1 MKKNKMMRIASVLL
15 VLTLI
20 STCAISG
27 TFAKYVTKASGTD
40 TARVAKWGVVLELTA
55 PSVFAKQYETSDE
68 HQDGDADPYAGL
80 AVLADEKVVAPGT
93 SSEEVGD
100 SIEGHIGGQPE
111 VATHYEISIK
121 NIKDVLLPAGEY
133 TDYTE
138 LQGVED
144 ADTGLVTYGYDTF
157 TLEEDYAP
165 IVWDLTIG
173 SVKVQA
179 KSLTEVL
186 DRADEIAGKL
196 SSLGAVGVDAGDDYI
211 TITMDVEPGTE
222 MDMDFEL
229 AWKWV
234 FEQNMDAADT
244 YLGNVAA
251 DALIDDN
258 VEEIDEGEISLEVSA
273 EVEVLAVQID

>member
-40 TARVAKWGVVLELTA
+40 SARVAKWGVVLSLDGA
-55 PSVFAKQYETSDE
+55 DSVFAKEYELSAE
-68 HQDGDADPYAGL
+68 HQDEGADAYTGL
-80 AVLADEKVVAPGT
+80 AVKSDVKVVAPGT
-93 SSEEVGD
+93 TSEEAGAAVKG
-100 SIEGHIGGQPE
+100 SVAGTPE

-121 NIKDVLLPAGEY
+121 NIKDVLLPAGTY

-138 LQGVED
+138 LVK
-144 ADTGLVTYGYDTF
+144 ADDGTYGYTKTF
-157 TLEEDYAP
+157 ELTEDYAP

-196 SSLGAVGVDAGDDYI
+196 SSLGAVGVKAGTDSI
-211 TITMDVEPGTE
+211 TITLDVEPGEE
-222 MDMDFEL
+222 MDLDFEL

-234 FEQNMDAADT
+234 FEQDKDAADT
-244 YLGNVAA
+244 LLGNLAA
-251 DALIDDN
+251 E
-258 VEEIDEGEISLEVSA
+258 VEGVTAQGATLEVSA